1 MKHNGESGQALHDLV
16 QDIKAQGRRNQLALL
31 VAGALGGSELVS
43 AVAGADGDS
52 QGVAAGLLH
61 ELLDLL
67 GMSVVGLLGRD
78 LHVILDAGQSAQLG
92 LHNHAVVVG
101 VLNHLLGDFNVL
113 SKGLAGGVDHDG
125 GKAAVDAALAGL
137 KVRAVVQMQGDGDVG
152 ALDDGRLHQLH
163 QIGVVGVGPGALGH
177 LENQG
182 SLQIPGGLGDA
193 LDDLHIVDVERA
205 DGIAAVV
212 GFFEHFG
219 RGNQCHKINS
229 CSFICPALPHRPT
242 GPIPVVKK
250 RRFKRTKTIFPY
262 DNITRF
268 LKCKYLQ
275 FFF

>member
-1 MKHNGESGQALHDLV
+1 
-16 QDIKAQGRRNQLALL
+16 
-31 VAGALGGSELVS
+31 
-43 AVAGADGDS
+43 
-52 QGVAAGLLH
+52 
-61 ELLDLL
+61 
-67 GMSVVGLLGRD
+67 
-78 LHVILDAGQSAQLG
+78 
-92 LHNHAVVVG
+92 
-101 VLNHLLGDFNVL
+101 
-113 SKGLAGGVDHDG
+113 
-125 GKAAVDAALAGL
+125 
-137 KVRAVVQMQGDGDVG
+137 
-152 ALDDGRLHQLH
+152 
-163 QIGVVGVGPGALGH
+163 LGH

-262 DNITRF
+262 D
-268 LKCKYLQ
+268 
-275 FFF
+275 